1 MAEPSDRA
9 RDLIASYRRARA
21 LDDDARARVHD
32 RLLASIDAPIPLA
45 RPDRRRVLTI
55 AAIALATAAA
65 VILAAQWIATPQQQ
79 TAAPRRDE
87 ASHHERATP
96 ERGTATPAEP
106 PQRVVP
112 AEPPATTS
120 PVESPATP
128 SAPVQRPSVPRVE
141 ARTPVDVLAAENA
154 LVAAAR
160 DALARGDHATA
171 LAKLAEH
178 AREFPNGQLT
188 EERAALRIEAL
199 CAAGKHAQGRAEA
212 KQFLRDHPG
221 ATQAARV
228 EAACE

>member
-9 RDLIASYRRARA
+9 RDLVASYRRARV

-45 RPDRRRVLTI
+45 RPDRRRVVTI

-65 VILAAQWIATPQQQ
+65 VILAAQWIAAPSEHVATP
-79 TAAPRRDE
+79 PRDE
-87 ASHHERATP
+87 ASHDERAMP
-96 ERGTATPAEP
+96 ERGHATPAEP
-106 PQRVVP
+106 PQRAMP

-120 PVESPATP
+120 PVESASMP
-128 SAPVQRPSVPRVE
+128 SVAVQRPTRVE
-141 ARTPVDVLAAENA
+141 AREPVDALAAENA

-171 LAKLAEH
+171 LAKLSDH
-178 AREFPNGQLT
+178 ARSFPNGQLA

-228 EAACE
+228 EAACD